1 MRTLAEFTK
10 TPLIG
15 GVLTSSW
22 HLHFSPI
29 FDPSS
34 PKTAEIHR
42 FPSATA
48 AKAERAADRSPKIT
62 PVKGR
67 REGGST
73 FIDRDCP
80 LPRSP
85 GRDGQGCED
94 HPPIHCHGLEPPV
107 YGPRPPQACRLD
119 PYKAYLQERITA
131 YPQLSGRRLLREV
144 RDLGYGGGYTAI
156 TDFLRT
162 VRPPA
167 TLPFEVRFE
176 TPPGRQAQ
184 GDFAQFQVIFTDE
197 PAVTRIVWPPTVSRS
212 ARQLRGS

>member
-15 GVLTSSW
+15 GILTSSW

-94 HPPIHCHGLEPPV
+94 HPPIHCHGL
-107 YGPRPPQACRLD
+107 GLWA
-119 PYKAYLQERITA
+119 A
-131 YPQLSGRRLLREV
+131 
-144 RDLGYGGGYTAI
+144 
-156 TDFLRT
+156 TDAG
-162 VRPPA
+162 VP
-167 TLPFEVRFE
+167 
-176 TPPGRQAQ
+176 
-184 GDFAQFQVIFTDE
+184 
-197 PAVTRIVWPPTVSRS
+197 SRS
-212 ARQLRGS
+212 VQGVSAGADHGLSAAER

>member
-10 TPLIG
+10 TTLIG

-131 YPQLSGRRLLREV
+131 YPQLSRRRLLREV
-144 RDLGYGGGYTAI
+144 CDLGYDGGYTAI

-167 TLPFEVRFE
+167 TLLSR
-176 TPPGRQAQ
+176 RRRAARAQ
-184 GDFAQFQVIFTDE
+184 GDFAQFQVVFTDE